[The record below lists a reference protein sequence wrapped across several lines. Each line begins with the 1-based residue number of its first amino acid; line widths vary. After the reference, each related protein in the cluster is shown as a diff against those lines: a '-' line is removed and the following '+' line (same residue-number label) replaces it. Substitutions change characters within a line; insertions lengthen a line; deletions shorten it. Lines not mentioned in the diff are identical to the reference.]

1 MVHTQMAFSDTAQAY
16 GNQIIFTSNRLEY
29 LSPTEKLNT
38 VTQLFDRGF
47 ITTNQGLEIYNMAP
61 VEGGDKR
68 YIRKEYAEAE
78 EIGKIDDTEEGGQ
91 GNAGEEGTTV

>member
-1 MVHTQMAFSDTAQAY
+1 
-16 GNQIIFTSNRLEY
+16 
-29 LSPTEKLNT
+29 
-38 VTQLFDRGF
+38 
-47 ITTNQGLEIYNMAP
+47 MAP

-78 EIGKIDDTEEGGQ
+78 EIGKIDDDTDEGGQ